1 MSIQYKFSNRRGH
14 SKPDFF
20 ALGIWK
26 FGFSILGLTLATLS
40 YAQSIIPPITTAP
53 PPSITTTPSA
63 SITSAPTNTS
73 SSQTSIDGLLQN
85 SSELDT
91 TQNNM
96 AKVIEIACPNGT
108 NAVEFQARCTGLVTA
123 ASQGTLSETYNALH
137 ITAPEQ
143 MPSQGISATRTS
155 FNVIAGRLAALRAGA
170 RGFQVAGLGKNAL
183 PVNFASLSNPV
194 GGAAGDDMGGW
205 DRLSGF
211 ANGAYNTGSVDSEFN
226 QLGYNFD
233 TGSIN
238 VGLDYRLTNDLVL
251 GTAFTYMRAESGFDG
266 NGGNL
271 DSDTYTGAIYGN
283 YYATENFYIDGIASI
298 GGINYDSTRNIQYS
312 LSNLDSVNTQA
323 TATSG
328 GNQYAVGLG
337 TGYNFAVQ
345 QWTLNPYAKVNYLKL
360 DVDGFSESGG
370 NGWGMQFQDQSVES
384 VTTTLGTQASYALS
398 TSWGVLMPTIRGEW
412 HHQYKDN
419 SRNIVTRFLG
429 DTTSGLS
436 FNAVTTA
443 PDRNYYTVGTGISG
457 TFAEGVSAFFNY
469 DALLGYRSVDSHLFT
484 LGARME
490 F

>member
-1 MSIQYKFSNRRGH
+1 MSIQYNFSNRRGP
-14 SKPDFF
+14 SKPNFF
-20 ALGIWK
+20 APGIWAS
-26 FGFSILGLTLATLS
+26 GFLILGLSLTTLS
-40 YAQSIIPPITTAP
+40 HAQSVP
-53 PPSITTTPSA
+53 PPDGPPSPNQPSI
-63 SITSAPTNTS
+63 N
-73 SSQTSIDGLLQN
+73 GLLQN
-85 SSELDT
+85 SSVLDT
-91 TQNNM
+91 SQTNM
-96 AKVIEIACPNGT
+96 ARVIEIACPSQT
-108 NAVEFQARCTGLVTA
+108 NAAGFQARCNGLIDA
-123 ASQGTLSETYNALH
+123 ASKGALPETYNALR

-183 PVNFASLSNPV
+183 PVNFASLSNPI
-194 GGAAGDDMGGW
+194 GGAAGDDMGSW

-211 ANGAYNTGSVDSEFN
+211 ANGSYNTGNVNSEFN

-251 GTAFTYMRAESGFDG
+251 GTAFTYMRAQSSFDG
-266 NGGNL
+266 NGGSLN
-271 DSDTYTGAIYGN
+271 SDTYTGAIYGN
-283 YYATENFYIDGIASI
+283 YYATENLYIDGIASV
-298 GGINYDSTRNIQYS
+298 GGINYDSTRNIQYVVPG
-312 LSNLDSVNTQA
+312 DVVNTQA
-323 TATSG
+323 TATPG
-328 GNQYAVGLG
+328 GNQYAIGFG
-337 TGYNFAVQ
+337 TGYNFAMQ
-345 QWTLNPYAKVNYLKL
+345 QWTLNPYAKVNYLKM

-370 NGWGMQFQDQSVES
+370 NGWGMSFQNQTVES
-384 VTTTLGTQASYALS
+384 VTTTLGTQASYAFS

-419 SRNIVTRFLG
+419 GRNISTRFLG
-429 DTTSGLS
+429 DTTSGLA
-436 FNAVTTA
+436 FNTVTTS

-457 TFAEGVSAFFNY
+457 TFAEGISAFFNY